1 MGSRTILLAVL
12 ALAAGIAAAIGVRRL
27 AEQWQPPAAEET
39 ISVVT
44 IRADVPRGE
53 KIDAEDVNTVKWPK
67 SKAPDGVSEDRDKI
81 VGRIALTPL
90 FTGQPVFENML
101 APPNTLAGLASLVP
115 KGFRAFTILTPTIAS
130 GVAGFV
136 LPGNHVDVLLT
147 VSGASQDVGGPV
159 TVTLLQSVEI
169 LAVDQLL
176 DAPSE
181 NRVRTSSLKS
191 VTLLVTPEQAAKLSL
206 AQNKGTLELA
216 LRNPEDQSAAG
227 NIPVTMADL
236 RLRGELPDEEALK
249 KEAEEKARL
258 EKEKQ
263 ELLTSLK
270 AEMEGQ
276 LKAMQSELAST
287 RDMLTQ
293 ANASR
298 SSKSQT
304 PPELRIRTFR
314 GTHGGV
320 VLVRPGEQAA
330 SRAESGRQ

>member
-1 MGSRTILLAVL
+1 MGSRTMLLAVL

-27 AEQWQPPAAEET
+27 AERWEPAAAEET
-39 ISVVT
+39 MAVVT
-44 IRADVPRGE
+44 VRADVPRGE
-53 KIDAEDVNTVKWPK
+53 KIEADDVNTVNWPK
-67 SKAPDGVSEDRDKI
+67 SKVPEGVSGDREKI

-101 APPNTLAGLASLVP
+101 APPDTLAGLASLVP
-115 KGFRAFTILTPTIAS
+115 KGLRAFTILTPTIAS

-147 VSGASQDVGGPV
+147 VSGASQESGGAV

-216 LRNPEDQSAAG
+216 LRNPEDQTAAG
-227 NIPVTMADL
+227 NVPVTIADL
-236 RLRGELPDEEALK
+236 RLRGELPDPDALK
-249 KEAEEKARL
+249 KDAEEEARL

-263 ELLTSLK
+263 ELLASLQ
-270 AEMEGQ
+270 AEMDKRLE
-276 LKAMQSELAST
+276 AVQSELLST
-287 RDMLTQ
+287 REMLSQ
-293 ANASR
+293 ATASR
-298 SSKSQT
+298 DKKSQT
-304 PPELRIRTFR
+304 PPELRIRTLR

-320 VLVRPGEQAA
+320 VLVRPGEQAI
-330 SRAESGRQ
+330 SRTDGGRQ